1 MVADE
6 GTIGYSLIG
15 FGGIGFVH
23 AWAVSVVGISFND
36 VFSSNIKL
44 IGVYNRT
51 LSKAEWAKK
60 KFGFKYATSDWREIL
75 RDNETNA
82 IAVTTPNSLHEEP
95 VIEAAD
101 AGINI
106 LCEKPLGAT
115 YEQARRMYDAVT
127 SKNIINSVALVMRFM
142 PSVIFAKKYIGENK
156 LGQIYHFRAVVGH
169 SRYVNPDLSIEWR
182 MRKEIAGGGALADIG
197 IHLVDLA
204 IYLVGDIRSVSALTK
219 TFIKKRPSPSG
230 KLEEVDVDDAA
241 LMIFEF
247 ENNAIGSVEASRFA
261 PGFQELDRIEIH
273 GSKGMIRFFLENPFE
288 VYVYNSEEERAGVK
302 RIILKPWDRA
312 LWPPSKSVEGWA
324 FLFVKLYHE
333 FFKGILENRK
343 VKPDFYD
350 GLKAQEVVEAA
361 YISAEEK
368 RWVDLP
374 L

>member
-101 AGINI
+101 ASINI

-127 SKNIINSVALVMRFM
+127 SKNIINS
-142 PSVIFAKKYIGENK
+142 
-156 LGQIYHFRAVVGH
+156 
-169 SRYVNPDLSIEWR
+169 
-182 MRKEIAGGGALADIG
+182 
-197 IHLVDLA
+197 
-204 IYLVGDIRSVSALTK
+204 
-219 TFIKKRPSPSG
+219 
-230 KLEEVDVDDAA
+230 
-241 LMIFEF
+241 
-247 ENNAIGSVEASRFA
+247 
-261 PGFQELDRIEIH
+261 
-273 GSKGMIRFFLENPFE
+273 
-288 VYVYNSEEERAGVK
+288 
-302 RIILKPWDRA
+302 
-312 LWPPSKSVEGWA
+312 
-324 FLFVKLYHE
+324 
-333 FFKGILENRK
+333 
-343 VKPDFYD
+343 
-350 GLKAQEVVEAA
+350 
-361 YISAEEK
+361 
-368 RWVDLP
+368 
-374 L
+374 